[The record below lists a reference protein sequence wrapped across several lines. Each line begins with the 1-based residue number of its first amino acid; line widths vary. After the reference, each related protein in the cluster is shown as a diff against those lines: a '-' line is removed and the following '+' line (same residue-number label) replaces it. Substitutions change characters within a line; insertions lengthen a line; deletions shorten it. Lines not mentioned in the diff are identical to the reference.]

1 MADISTELATIR
13 NSVYG
18 REMRAAIGNGLEKV
32 NEESSEV
39 HTQIDIVV
47 EAAEAATEA
56 AASAEEAKQYV
67 MQYTPE
73 GYGDLVADVT
83 DVTSWELK
91 RDTTDTDYLVISGS
105 NSQTHGR
112 VYAPVSQLASVIDSI
127 YPVGSIYMTLDTLD
141 PNTQWAGTTWVRL
154 EDRFLLGASST
165 YAANSQG
172 GEATHTLTVQE
183 MPSHTH
189 SVRGK
194 SIAAG
199 SGSGTAFRLE
209 PDKTAWVG
217 STTSNGSNQPH
228 NNMPPYLAVYM
239 WQRTA

>member
-1 MADISTELATIR
+1 MANISTELATIR

-18 REMRAAIGNGLEKV
+18 REMRTAIGDGLEKV

-39 HTQIDIVV
+39 HEQIDIVV
-47 EAAEAATEA
+47 QAAETASQAALD
-56 AASAEEAKQYV
+56 AEEAKQYV

-91 RDTTDTDYLVISGS
+91 RDTTDADYLVISGS

-127 YPVGSIYMTLDTLD
+127 YPVGSIYMTLDALD

-154 EDRFLLGASST
+154 EDRFLLGAGST
-165 YAANSQG
+165 YAVNSQG

-209 PDKTAWVG
+209 PDKTGWVG
-217 STTSNGSNQPH
+217 ATTSNGSNQPH